1 VDARE
6 KRVLVVDD
14 ETDVQE
20 FLALIL
26 SDHGFQ
32 VDCASQGEEALAK
45 IEALRPDL
53 VVLDLMMPVMD
64 GWGVLERLKR
74 LPDRPA
80 VIILTAYPDEWRAF
94 KAGAWELLQKPFQP
108 EALVEVCE
116 RALAGS

>member
-1 VDARE
+1 VELPR
-6 KRVLVVDD
+6 KKVLVVDD

-26 SDHGFQ
+26 SDQGFD
-32 VDCASQGEEALAK
+32 VACAGHGEEALAK
-45 IEALRPDL
+45 IEALKPDL

-94 KAGAWELLQKPFQP
+94 KAGVWELLQKPFEP
-108 EALVEVCE
+108 DALVAVCQ
-116 RALAGS
+116 RALAS